1 MRTLLDNDYLRSELK
16 RPTIFPTCANVSPGW
31 KSSGARPPI
40 VASQLLPEKILS
52 SILLDFCFELNP
64 RPTSMRSFISF
75 AIVILM
81 TTVAVE
87 TLSAQTL
94 PAPEAITDPKQV
106 ASKPNAEVEP
116 RSLTIEKLYMTRQV
130 GLPTWSP
137 DGKQIAF
144 ISNMSGRNNIW
155 LVPAEGGWP
164 VQLTVSDQRQT
175 APAWSPDGKWI
186 AYQSDYDGDE
196 LWDIFLVS
204 PKTGRVVNL
213 TSTREIAELNPTWS
227 PDGRYLAYEVKA
239 KTSAAYEIDIY
250 DTLMREVKHLTTSTP
265 QDKSNYDPIWL
276 KDGKSIVY
284 TQDQAKGTDSNIF
297 IAEMATGKS
306 TLLTPHEGEQRYSAD
321 DVSPDGKRVLITSN
335 AANGYQ
341 NIGLLEISTKKIS
354 WLTKDKWAIRGSEFS
369 PDGKRITFTA
379 NVDGSQDIYLH
390 DLATGKS
397 TALPVPKGVN
407 EPTGGHSA
415 FTKDG
420 SRLLY
425 YHNGPTAPGD
435 LWVYT
440 LATGKSHQVTHSLV
454 AGVRSEDMVEPYLVH
469 YPSRDGKWTISAFL
483 YVPFN
488 MARNGQNAAIVYIHG
503 GPTSQTMN
511 SFNRFVQYAANQGY
525 MVLAPNYRGSTGYGK
540 EFQQA
545 NLFDMGGGDLQDVLA
560 GVDWIKQTGHLD
572 PKKIAVMGASY
583 GGYLSMM
590 AVTKAPEVWAAGVPI
605 VPFVNWFTEIENE
618 DPELRQ
624 SDLATM
630 GDVVKNKS
638 LYEDRSP
645 INFVDQIKAP
655 LLLLA
660 GGHDPRCPKSETQQV
675 VDAIKKRGG
684 TVDYKIYENEGHG
697 FARVENQIDAYQR
710 VADFLLAHV
719 PPADCSCSLT
729 E

>member
-1 MRTLLDNDYLRSELK
+1 MR
-16 RPTIFPTCANVSPGW
+16 
-31 KSSGARPPI
+31 
-40 VASQLLPEKILS
+40 S
-52 SILLDFCFELNP
+52 SIL
-64 RPTSMRSFISF
+64 F

-81 TTVAVE
+81 STVITE
-87 TLSAQTL
+87 NLPAQTL
-94 PAPEAITDPKQV
+94 EAPQAVTDPKKI

-116 RSLTIEKLYMTRQV
+116 KSLTIEKLFMTRQV
-130 GLPTWSP
+130 GRATWSP

-144 ISNMSGRNNIW
+144 ISNMSGRNNLW
-155 LVPAEGGWP
+155 LVPSEGGWP

-196 LWDIFLVS
+196 QWDIFLVS
-204 PKTGRVVNL
+204 PKTGKVVNL
-213 TSTREIAELNPTWS
+213 TSTREIAEQNPTWS
-227 PDGRYLAYEVKA
+227 PDGRYLAYEVKP
-239 KTSAAYEIDIY
+239 KTSAAYEIDVY
-250 DTLMREVKHLTTSTP
+250 DTLMREVKHITTGTP
-265 QDKSNYDPIWL
+265 QDQSNSDPIWS
-276 KDGKSIVY
+276 KDGKYIVY
-284 TQDQAKGTDSNIF
+284 SQEQAKGTDSNIF
-297 IAEMATGKS
+297 IAEVATGKS
-306 TLLTPHEGEQRYSAD
+306 TLLTPHGGEQRYWANDIDPRSI
-321 DVSPDGKRVLITSN
+321 PQGRKILITSN
-335 AANGYQ
+335 AANGYD
-341 NIGLLEISTKKIS
+341 NIGLLDIAGKKIS
-354 WLTKDKWAIRGSEFS
+354 WLTQDKWRIRGGEFS
-369 PDGKRITFTA
+369 HDGQHLTFSA
-379 NVDGSQDIYLH
+379 DVDGNEDIYLL
-390 DLATGKS
+390 DLVSKTS
-397 TALPVPKGVN
+397 TALPIPKGVN
-407 EPTGGHSA
+407 EPAGGHSA
-415 FTKDG
+415 FTAGKSAKDG
-420 SRLLY
+420 LRLLY

-454 AGVRSEDMVEPYLVH
+454 AGVRSEDMVEPYLIH

-511 SFNRFVQYAANQGY
+511 SFNRFIQYAANQGY

-572 PKKIAVMGASY
+572 PKKIAVMGGSY

-590 AVTKAPEVWAAGVPI
+590 SVTKAPDVWAAGVPI

-618 DPELRQ
+618 DPVLQQ

-630 GDVVKNKS
+630 GDVVKNKA

-645 INFVDQIKAP
+645 INFIDQIKAP

-697 FARVENQIDAYQR
+697 FAKVENQIDAYKR
-710 VADFLLAHV
+710 VADFLQAHV
-719 PPADCSCSLT
+719 PPADCSCSLN